1 MPTLEMHPMRTA
13 TVVTVVLI
21 GLMALDAP
29 AQDIKPLTPVEAIK
43 KVNEE
48 VTVQMLVK
56 AAKNRLEKRGE
67 IYLDSEE
74 SFRDEKNLGIVI
86 TKTGAAKF
94 MEAGVNDPAVHFQD
108 KIIRVKG
115 TVIIKEQRPRIE
127 VDDPKDI
134 QIVNQESTKTFTYT
148 KTKQADLEIV
158 VHFPPGWKETDKR
171 PGIVFFFGGGWEN
184 GTIKAFEPQ
193 AKYLASRGMVTA
205 RADYRV
211 KSRHSVT
218 PKECVDDARSAVRW
232 FRQNAA
238 KLGVDPDRIVASGG
252 SAGGHIAACT
262 TLMPG
267 SEAEKVSSQSNALT
281 LFNPV
286 LRFGPQLLK
295 KIDNDEAVGK
305 AISPILHLAKDSPPT
320 LLFFGTDD
328 FLYKQGQEFIQR
340 SKELGHR
347 SEMFTAEKQPH
358 GFFHKTPWKEKTL
371 LRTDEFLVSLGYL
384 QGKPTIKVPDAKDAK
399 PKDPPKD
406 FTNSLGMKFVW
417 IPPGTFMMGSP
428 KEEKERDANE
438 VQHKVTLTRGFYMGV
453 YTVTQEQWQAV
464 MGNNPSEFKG
474 EKNLPVETV
483 SWDDCQEFIKKLREK
498 DKKPYR
504 LPSEAEWEYACRAG
518 TKTPFHFGQTI
529 STDQANYQGIFTYGD
544 GKKGVNRQ
552 KTTPVNSFPANSWG
566 LHDMHGNVF
575 QWCQDWFGDYPQ
587 NDVIDPEGPKKAD
600 FRVQRGGSWGLSPV
614 HGRSASRGGS
624 KPGDRGDGFGFR
636 VCFFVE

>member
-1 MPTLEMHPMRTA
+1 MRTA
-13 TVVTVVLI
+13 TVLTVVLI
-21 GLMALDAP
+21 GLVVLDLP
-29 AQDIKPLTPVEAIK
+29 AGDIKPLTPVEAIK

-74 SFRDEKNLGIVI
+74 NFKDEKNLGIVI

-94 MEAGVNDPAVHFQD
+94 MEAVVSDPAVQFQD

-127 VDDPKDI
+127 VDDAKQI
-134 QIVNQESTKTFTYT
+134 QIVKQEITKTFIYT

-158 VHFPPGWKETDKR
+158 VHYPPGWKETDKR

-193 AKYLASRGMVTA
+193 AKYLASRGMVAA

-211 KSRHSVT
+211 KSRHGVT

-238 KLGVDPDRIVASGG
+238 KLGVDPDKIVASGG

-267 SEAEKVSSQSNALT
+267 LEAGDPKVSSKANALI

-305 AISPILHLAKDSPPT
+305 AISPIVHLAKDSPPT

-328 FLYKQGQEFIQR
+328 WLLKQGEEFIQR

-358 GFFHKTPWKEKTL
+358 AFFHKSPWKEKTL
-371 LRTDEFLVSLGYL
+371 FRADEFLVSLGYL
-384 QGKPTIKVPDAKDAK
+384 QGKPTIKVPDGKAK
-399 PKDPPKD
+399 
-406 FTNSLGMKFVW
+406 
-417 IPPGTFMMGSP
+417 
-428 KEEKERDANE
+428 
-438 VQHKVTLTRGFYMGV
+438 
-453 YTVTQEQWQAV
+453 
-464 MGNNPSEFKG
+464 
-474 EKNLPVETV
+474 
-483 SWDDCQEFIKKLREK
+483 
-498 DKKPYR
+498 
-504 LPSEAEWEYACRAG
+504 
-518 TKTPFHFGQTI
+518 
-529 STDQANYQGIFTYGD
+529 
-544 GKKGVNRQ
+544 
-552 KTTPVNSFPANSWG
+552 
-566 LHDMHGNVF
+566 
-575 QWCQDWFGDYPQ
+575 
-587 NDVIDPEGPKKAD
+587 
-600 FRVQRGGSWGLSPV
+600 
-614 HGRSASRGGS
+614 
-624 KPGDRGDGFGFR
+624 
-636 VCFFVE
+636 